1 MKKLP
6 DTGNPKFDHDCE
18 VCTFLGTYEKHD
30 LYHCKQATGSTVIA
44 RHSSDGPDYVSGM
57 VFAKS
62 LTQDTRADHMDASNR
77 ALRVAYLI
85 AKDAGLSGT

>member
-6 DTGNPKFDHDCE
+6 DMGKPTFEHDCPS
-18 VCTFLGTYEKHD
+18 CTFLGTYEKHD
-30 LYHCKQATGSTVIA
+30 LYHCKGCTGSTVIA
-44 RHSSDGPDYVSGM
+44 RYSSEGPDYVSGM
-57 VFAKS
+57 AFAKS
-62 LTQDTRADHMDASNR
+62 LTQNTPADRMDASIR